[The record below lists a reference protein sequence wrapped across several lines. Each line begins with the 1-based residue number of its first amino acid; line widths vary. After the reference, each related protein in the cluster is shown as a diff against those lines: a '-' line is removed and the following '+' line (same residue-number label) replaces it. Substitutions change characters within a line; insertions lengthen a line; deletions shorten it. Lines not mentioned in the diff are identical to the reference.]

1 MLKKKL
7 ELKMAEKEFEL
18 DLQIAEKEH
27 LARKKKSINP
37 WPNRISKPS
46 GTKIFS
52 GRPQTASGDIRKHSW
67 LIGGCLHIEPPTRVT

>member
-7 ELKMAEKEFEL
+7 ELKMAEKEFGL
-18 DLQIAEKEH
+18 DLQIA
-27 LARKKKSINP
+27 RKRAFSEEKKSIDP
-37 WPNRISKPS
+37 WPNRISKPC

-52 GRPQTASGDIRKHSW
+52 GRPQTASGDIWKHSW